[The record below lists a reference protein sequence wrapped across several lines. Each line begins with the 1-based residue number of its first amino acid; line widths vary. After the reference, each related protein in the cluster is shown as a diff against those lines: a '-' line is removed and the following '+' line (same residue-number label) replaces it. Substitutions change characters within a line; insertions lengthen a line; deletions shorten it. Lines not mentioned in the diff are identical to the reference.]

1 MVPAIISILSVLL
14 QLLQFLFIGRFIAQ
28 ILDGSGSNPITRFLI
43 ETTEPLLAP
52 VRRFM
57 PATGGI
63 DFSPTVVLLLLFVLQ
78 RVLASVVF

>member
-1 MVPAIISILSVLL
+1 MPAVISILSVLL

-28 ILDGSGSNPITRFLI
+28 ILDASGSNPITRFLV
-43 ETTEPLLAP
+43 ETTEPMLAP

>member
-1 MVPAIISILSVLL
+1 MAALVSILSVLL
-14 QLLQFLFIGRFIAQ
+14 QLLQFLFIARFIAQ

-78 RVLASVVF
+78 RVLQSVII

>member
-1 MVPAIISILSVLL
+1 MPAVISILSVLL

-28 ILDGSGSNPITRFLI
+28 ILDASGSNPITRFLV